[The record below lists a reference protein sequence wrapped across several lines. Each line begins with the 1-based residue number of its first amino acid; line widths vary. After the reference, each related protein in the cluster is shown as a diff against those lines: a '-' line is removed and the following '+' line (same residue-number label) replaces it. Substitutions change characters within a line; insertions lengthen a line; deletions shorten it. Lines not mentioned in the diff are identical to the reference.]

1 MLDIPP
7 GYKNLSASL
16 KHEVKEVRNVADVFL
31 KNLDGAEKIKLAVK
45 YKKKG
50 QGIIYLLDGEDNT
63 IRKRE
68 INVSGTLLEYTWRGV
83 YRERL
88 HYASENNT
96 FNPPGFSAAE
106 VKNLY
111 H

>member
-1 MLDIPP
+1 MK
-7 GYKNLSASL
+7 YTS
-16 KHEVKEVRNVADVFL
+16 
-31 KNLDGAEKIKLAVK
+31 DG
-45 YKKKG
+45 
-50 QGIIYLLDGEDNT
+50 QTIIYLLDSADNT

-68 INVSGTLLEYTWRGV
+68 INASGTLLEYTWRGV

-88 HYASENNT
+88 QYARENNS
-96 FNPPGFSAAE
+96 FNPPGFSEAE